1 MHFPVQCESRN
12 FKTRGRGP
20 GAVEFLGSEVCFD
33 AFIHT
38 LCFVVRE
45 ENKVHIVNIV
55 WWLQLQYMRVIQS
68 KFTNTNPQKIS
79 NSGARARQAG
89 AGSAFGIY
97 AALDFEIHRAGVG
110 GLGRDLPLTIGEKG
124 EGGFPGKKNSFTCLP
139 LSKYL

>member
-1 MHFPVQCESRN
+1 
-12 FKTRGRGP
+12 
-20 GAVEFLGSEVCFD
+20 
-33 AFIHT
+33 
-38 LCFVVRE
+38 
-45 ENKVHIVNIV
+45 
-55 WWLQLQYMRVIQS
+55 MRVIQS

-110 GLGRDLPLTIGEKG
+110 GTWEGSSPYHWGKGGGGLPRE
-124 EGGFPGKKNSFTCLP
+124 KNSFTCLP

>member
-1 MHFPVQCESRN
+1 
-12 FKTRGRGP
+12 
-20 GAVEFLGSEVCFD
+20 
-33 AFIHT
+33 
-38 LCFVVRE
+38 
-45 ENKVHIVNIV
+45 
-55 WWLQLQYMRVIQS
+55 MRVIQS

-89 AGSAFGIY
+89 AGSAFG